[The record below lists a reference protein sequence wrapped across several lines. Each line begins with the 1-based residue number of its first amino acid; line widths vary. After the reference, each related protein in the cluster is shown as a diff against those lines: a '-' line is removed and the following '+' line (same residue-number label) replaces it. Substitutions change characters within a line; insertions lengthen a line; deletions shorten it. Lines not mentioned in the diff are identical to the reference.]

1 VIPRKV
7 SVGSSGGYGYVI
19 WEGLSGSLGENLG
32 ELGYNRG
39 GILKVEKVGWDLA
52 RKRSNLHRITAID
65 TTVHTA
71 IS

>member
-1 VIPRKV
+1 M
-7 SVGSSGGYGYVI
+7 
-19 WEGLSGSLGENLG
+19 ENLG

-39 GILKVEKVGWDLA
+39 GILEGKESNWDLA

-65 TTVHTA
+65 NTVHTA